1 MTGARYG
8 IALEGW
14 PVVLALAAL
23 TAWLAGSW
31 PLVALAPALLLIV
44 AVLKFRDPSRTVPA
58 DPLGVVSPVDGKVC
72 DIERRADGVRITIAA
87 APLGAYLLR
96 SPTEGKVLES
106 GSERGGHG
114 IRIRTDEGHEVL
126 LRLRGARWLPSAAAN
141 DYGERVGQ
149 GQRCGVLR
157 MAKTAEVWL
166 PRDAWL
172 LVAAGARVVAGESVL
187 ARFGGGDQAA
197 GGQGLRLP

>member
-14 PVVLALAAL
+14 PLVLALAAL
-23 TAWLAGSW
+23 TAWLVASPW
-31 PLVALAPALLLIV
+31 PAFAVIPALLLLI
-44 AVLKFRDPSRTVPA
+44 AILKFRDPPRDVPA

-72 DIERRADGVRITIAA
+72 AVEQAEDGLRVLIRI
-87 APLGAYLLR
+87 APFGAYLLR

-106 GSERGGHG
+106 GAERGGHG
-114 IRIRTDEGHEVL
+114 MRIRTDEGDEVL
-126 LRLRGARWLPSAAAN
+126 LRLRGPQWLPPAAAN

-157 MAKTAEVWL
+157 MASTAEIWL
-166 PRDAWL
+166 PLDAAL
-172 LVAAGARVVAGESVL
+172 TVAVDAEVTAGESVL
-187 ARFGGGDQAA
+187 ARFA
-197 GGQGLRLP
+197 GRREPRES